1 MSQRL
6 IALAVLALAYA
17 ALIPGIALPVI
28 DMSGALEKKEVAE
41 LGKKLINEE
50 GSGLAMFGGIAN
62 KLIDGLNTEGQ
73 IEVYRQKRSILDTVN
88 ELGRNGHLLVAFL
101 VALFS
106 IVVPV
111 AKGGLLV
118 YANVGPFDARRAKA
132 SRFANAIS
140 KWSMADVFV
149 IAIFISFLAIRA
161 TQNSG
166 EIVRFDATFG
176 NGFYFFLAYCVLSI
190 AASQLL
196 PERQPATT
204 PS

>member
-1 MSQRL
+1 MNRRL
-6 IALAVLALAYA
+6 VALVILALAYA
-17 ALIPGIALPVI
+17 ALIPGITLPVI

-50 GSGLAMFGGIAN
+50 GSGLSMFGGIAS

-73 IEVYRQKRSILDTVN
+73 IEVYRQRRSILSTVS
-88 ELGRNGHLLVAFL
+88 ELWLHGHLLVAFL
-101 VALFS
+101 VGLFS
-106 IVVPV
+106 VVVPV
-111 AKGGLLV
+111 TKGGLLV
-118 YANVGPFDARRAKA
+118 YANVGPFDARRQNA

-149 IAIFISFLAIRA
+149 VAILISFLAIRA

-176 NGFYFFLAYCVLSI
+176 RGFYFFLIYCVLSI

-196 PERQPATT
+196 PERRTQANAG
-204 PS
+204 